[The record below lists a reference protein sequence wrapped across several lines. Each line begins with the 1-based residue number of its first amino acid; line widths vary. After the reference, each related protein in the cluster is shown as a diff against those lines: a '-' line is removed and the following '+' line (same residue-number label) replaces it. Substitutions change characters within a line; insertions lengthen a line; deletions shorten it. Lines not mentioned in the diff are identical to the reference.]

1 MYSFI
6 IFPLE
11 TSSGHPL
18 RPFSYITSEA
28 IQRQESLLQW
38 TVAAS
43 PISYPVSVRG
53 VSVAHSLKMA
63 RSVTVQLLKIDGSP
77 ITGVILPFEQMSGSY
92 TPQTQQPPDIKLS
105 APTDSQGSTSVLL
118 WENATGTL
126 PNYFRLT
133 LPGSGEPLDFT
144 VPAGV
149 GSVPLVSRLDPPGS
163 GTQSTRVVTMHQ
175 DHSDGTPWAGGVVT
189 VTLESF
195 CYTSLAIY
203 PAGSIKIT
211 LDANGEASQP
221 LIANG
226 GATNASR
233 IRWDLPNGDTFWVQI
248 PAGNTPITLSALRA
262 LAEVPLPP
270 SVPPTYQSPP
280 TVPLSAVQGVVDAA
294 VSAHNLDTAAH
305 PNGIAGGGAG
315 GSIDDF
321 ELVALAGYPAHF
333 KEAIK
338 PGGVLSTVVFWDGS
352 GKSIKL
358 MTKTIN
364 RTSGKPSSVVRVNE
378 RTGAILTTTIATIS
392 PTLDTY
398 TGVLS

>member
-1 MYSFI
+1 VIAPSLF
-6 IFPLE
+6 FGN
-11 TSSGHPL
+11 SL
-18 RPFSYITSEA
+18 R
-28 IQRQESLLQW
+28 W
-38 TVAAS
+38 TVATS
-43 PISYPVSVRG
+43 QIRYPVSVRG
-53 VSVAHSLKMA
+53 VSVACPFEMA
-63 RSVTVQLLKIDGSP
+63 RTVTVKLLKIDGSP
-77 ITGVILPFEQMSGSY
+77 IAGAVLPFEQMSGSY

-105 APTDSQGSTSVLL
+105 PPTDSLGSTSVQL
-118 WENATGTL
+118 WENATGAL

-133 LPGSGEPLDFT
+133 LPGSGEPIDFT

-149 GSVPLVSRLDPPGS
+149 GTVPLVSRLDPPGS

-280 TVPLSAVQGVVDAA
+280 TVPLSALEGLIA
-294 VSAHNLDTAAH
+294 AHNSDTGAH
-305 PNGIAGGGAG
+305 PGGIASGGGGGG
-315 GSIDDF
+315 GSSAWASISGSQ
-321 ELVALAGYPAHF
+321 ALAGNQKYLASGLSLQLLALPSNAQVSNGNTISIALDGTSF
-333 KEAIK
+333 RVTQDVGQSIVV
-338 PGGVLSTVVFWDGS
+338 GGQSTTVGVTGSIGSTRQGDMLTIEYLGS
-352 GKSIKL
+352 GRWVCTQIQGNL
-358 MTKTIN
+358 LIT
-364 RTSGKPSSVVRVNE
+364 
-378 RTGAILTTTIATIS
+378 
-392 PTLDTY
+392 
-398 TGVLS
+398 

>member
-1 MYSFI
+1 M
-6 IFPLE
+6 
-11 TSSGHPL
+11 
-18 RPFSYITSEA
+18 
-28 IQRQESLLQW
+28 
-38 TVAAS
+38 
-43 PISYPVSVRG
+43 
-53 VSVAHSLKMA
+53 SVACSLKMA
-63 RSVTVQLLKIDGSP
+63 RSVSVTLLRIDGSP
-77 ITGVILPFEQMSGSY
+77 IVGAILPFEQMSGSY
-92 TPQTQQPPDIKLS
+92 TPQTQQPPDRKLS
-105 APTDSQGSTSVLL
+105 PPTDSQGSTSVQL

-133 LPGSGEPLDFT
+133 LPGSDEPLDFT

-149 GSVPLVSRLDPPGS
+149 GTVPLVSRLDPVGV
-163 GTQSTRVVTMHQ
+163 GTQGTRVVTMRQ
-175 DHSDGTPWAGGVVT
+175 DRADGSPWAGGVIT
-189 VTLESF
+189 ITLESF

-211 LDANGEASQP
+211 LDSNGEATQP

-233 IRWDLPNGDTFWVQI
+233 MRWDLPNGDTFWVQI
-248 PAGNTPITLSALRA
+248 PAGTAPITLSALRG

-280 TVPLSAVQGVVDAA
+280 LVPLSALEGLLT
-294 VSAHNLDTAAH
+294 AHNLDAAAH

-321 ELVALAGYPAHF
+321 KLTALSGYPAHVTDVIR
-333 KEAIK
+333 AA
-338 PGGVLSTVVFWDGS
+338 GVVSSVVVWS
-352 GKSIKL
+352 SPARSLKL
-358 MTKTIN
+358 LTTTLN
-364 RTSGKPSSVVRVNE
+364 RTSGRVSSVVRVNE

-392 PTLDTY
+392 PTLDTH

>member
-1 MYSFI
+1 
-6 IFPLE
+6 
-11 TSSGHPL
+11 
-18 RPFSYITSEA
+18 
-28 IQRQESLLQW
+28 
-38 TVAAS
+38 
-43 PISYPVSVRG
+43 
-53 VSVAHSLKMA
+53 MA

-77 ITGVILPFEQMSGSY
+77 ITGAILPFEQMSGSY
-92 TPQTQQPPDIKLS
+92 TPQTQQPPDRKLS
-105 APTDSQGSTSVLL
+105 PPTDSQGSTSVQL

-133 LPGSGEPLDFT
+133 LPESDEPLDFT

-149 GSVPLVSRLDPPGS
+149 GAVPLVSRLDPPGS
-163 GTQSTRVVTMHQ
+163 GTQGTRVVTMHQ
-175 DHSDGTPWAGGVVT
+175 DRADGSPWAGGVIT

-211 LDANGEASQP
+211 LDANGEASQS

-233 IRWDLPNGDTFWVQI
+233 IRWELPNREVFWVQI
-248 PAGNTPITLSALRA
+248 PPGNTPITLSALRG

-280 TVPLSAVQGVVDAA
+280 TVPLSSVEALIA
-294 VSAHNLDTAAH
+294 AHNANTAAH

-315 GSIDDF
+315 GTIDDF

-338 PGGVLSTVVFWDGS
+338 PGGVLSTVVFWS
-352 GKSIKL
+352 TPAKTLKL

-364 RTSGKPSSVVRVNE
+364 RTSGKVSSVVRVNE
-378 RTGAILTTTIATIS
+378 RTGAVLTTAISAIS

>member
-1 MYSFI
+1 
-6 IFPLE
+6 
-11 TSSGHPL
+11 
-18 RPFSYITSEA
+18 
-28 IQRQESLLQW
+28 
-38 TVAAS
+38 
-43 PISYPVSVRG
+43 
-53 VSVAHSLKMA
+53 MA
-63 RSVTVQLLKIDGSP
+63 RSVTLTLLKIDGSP
-77 ITGVILPFEQMSGSY
+77 ITGAILPFEQMSGSY

-105 APTDSQGSTSVLL
+105 PPTDSQGSTSVQL

-133 LPGSGEPLDFT
+133 LPGSDEPIDFT

-163 GTQSTRVVTMHQ
+163 GIQGARVVTGRVFHN
-175 DHSDGTPWAGGVVT
+175 DGSPWVGGVIT
-189 VTLESF
+189 IELESF

-203 PAGSIKIT
+203 PAGSIKVT
-211 LDANGEASQP
+211 LDSNGEFAQP

-233 IRWDLPNGDTFWVQI
+233 MRWELPNREVFWVQI
-248 PAGNTPITLSALRA
+248 PAGNTPITLSALRG
-262 LAEVPLPP
+262 LTEVPLPP

-294 VSAHNLDTAAH
+294 VAAHNASTASH

-315 GSIDDF
+315 GSVDDF
-321 ELVALAGYPAHF
+321 KLTALSGYPARF
-333 KEAIK
+333 TEVIRAS
-338 PGGVLSTVVFWDGS
+338 GVVSSVVVWSTS
-352 GKSIKL
+352 GKTLKL
-358 MTKTIN
+358 MTTTLN
-364 RTSGKPSSVVRVNE
+364 RASGKVSSIVRVNE
-378 RTGAILTTTIATIS
+378 RTGAVLTTAIATIS

>member
-1 MYSFI
+1 
-6 IFPLE
+6 
-11 TSSGHPL
+11 
-18 RPFSYITSEA
+18 
-28 IQRQESLLQW
+28 
-38 TVAAS
+38 
-43 PISYPVSVRG
+43 
-53 VSVAHSLKMA
+53 MA
-63 RSVTVQLLKIDGSP
+63 RTVTVKLLKIDGSP
-77 ITGVILPFEQMSGSY
+77 IAGAVLPFEQMSGSY

-105 APTDSQGSTSVLL
+105 APTDSQGSTSVQL

-133 LPGSGEPLDFT
+133 LPESDEPLDFT

-149 GSVPLVSRLDPPGS
+149 GAVPLVSRLDPPGS

-233 IRWDLPNGDTFWVQI
+233 MRWDLPNGDTFWVQI
-248 PAGNTPITLSALRA
+248 PSGTAPITLSALRG

-280 TVPLSAVQGVVDAA
+280 TVPLSALEGLIT
-294 VSAHNLDTAAH
+294 AHNSDTGAHPGGIAGSGGGGSGFNTYRHTQASMSTAWSINHSLGRKPSITTYANDGGVIHGQIIYHSDTAATAVFA
-305 PNGIAGGGAG
+305 IAA
-315 GSIDDF
+315 
-321 ELVALAGYPAHF
+321 
-333 KEAIK
+333 
-338 PGGVLSTVVFWDGS
+338 S
-352 GKSIKL
+352 GFAYC
-358 MTKTIN
+358 
-364 RTSGKPSSVVRVNE
+364 V
-378 RTGAILTTTIATIS
+378 
-392 PTLDTY
+392 
-398 TGVLS
+398 

>member
-1 MYSFI
+1 
-6 IFPLE
+6 
-11 TSSGHPL
+11 
-18 RPFSYITSEA
+18 
-28 IQRQESLLQW
+28 
-38 TVAAS
+38 
-43 PISYPVSVRG
+43 
-53 VSVAHSLKMA
+53 MA
-63 RSVTVQLLKIDGSP
+63 RSVTLTLLKIDGSP

-105 APTDSQGSTSVLL
+105 PPTDSQGSTSVQL

-126 PNYFRLT
+126 PNYIRLT
-133 LPGSGEPLDFT
+133 LPGSDEPLDFT

-149 GSVPLVSRLDPPGS
+149 GAVPLVSRLDPPGAE
-163 GTQSTRVVTMHQ
+163 TQGTRVVTMHQ
-175 DHSDGTPWAGGVVT
+175 DRADGSPWAGGVIT

-248 PAGNTPITLSALRA
+248 PAGNTPITLSALRG

-270 SVPPTYQSPP
+270 SIPPTYQSPP

-294 VSAHNLDTAAH
+294 VAAHNASTAAH
-305 PNGIAGGGAG
+305 PDGIAGAGAG
-315 GSIDDF
+315 GNIDDF
-321 ELVALAGYPAHF
+321 KLTALSGHPATF
-333 KEAIK
+333 KEVIK
-338 PGGVLSTVVFWDGS
+338 TAGVVSSVVVWSTS
-352 GKSIKL
+352 GKTLKL
-358 MTKTIN
+358 MTTTIN
-364 RTSGKPSSVVRVNE
+364 YTAGKPSSTVRVNE
-378 RTGAILTTTIATIS
+378 RTGATLTTTISAIS

-398 TGVLS
+398 TGVIS

>member
-1 MYSFI
+1 
-6 IFPLE
+6 
-11 TSSGHPL
+11 L
-18 RPFSYITSEA
+18 R
-28 IQRQESLLQW
+28 W
-38 TVAAS
+38 TVATS
-43 PISYPVSVRG
+43 QIRYPVSVRG
-53 VSVAHSLKMA
+53 VSVACPCEMA
-63 RSVTVQLLKIDGSP
+63 RTVTVKLLKIDGSP
-77 ITGVILPFEQMSGSY
+77 IAGAVLPFEQISGSY

-105 APTDSQGSTSVLL
+105 APTDSQGSTSVQL

-133 LPGSGEPLDFT
+133 LPESDEPLDFT

-149 GSVPLVSRLDPPGS
+149 GAVPLVSRLDPPGS

-233 IRWDLPNGDTFWVQI
+233 MRWDLPNGDTFWVQI
-248 PAGNTPITLSALRA
+248 PSGTAPITLSALRG

-280 TVPLSAVQGVVDAA
+280 TVPLSALEGLIT
-294 VSAHNLDTAAH
+294 AHNLDTAAH
-305 PNGIAGGGAG
+305 PNGIAGAGAG
-315 GSIDDF
+315 GSVDDF
-321 ELVALAGYPAHF
+321 KLAALSGYPARF
-333 KEAIK
+333 TEVIRTS
-338 PGGVLSTVVFWDGS
+338 GVVSSVVVWSTS
-352 GKSIKL
+352 GKTLKL
-358 MTKTIN
+358 MTTTLN
-364 RTSGKPSSVVRVNE
+364 RTSGKVSSIVRVNE
-378 RTGAILTTTIATIS
+378 RTGAILTTTISAIS

>member
-1 MYSFI
+1 
-6 IFPLE
+6 
-11 TSSGHPL
+11 
-18 RPFSYITSEA
+18 
-28 IQRQESLLQW
+28 
-38 TVAAS
+38 
-43 PISYPVSVRG
+43 

-63 RSVTVQLLKIDGSP
+63 RSVTLTLLKIDGSP
-77 ITGVILPFEQMSGSY
+77 ITGAVLPFEQMSGSY

-105 APTDSQGSTSVLL
+105 PPTDSLGSTSVQL

-133 LPGSGEPLDFT
+133 LPESDEPLDFT

-149 GSVPLVSRLDPPGS
+149 GAVPLVSRLDPPGS

-203 PAGSIKIT
+203 PADSIKIT

-233 IRWDLPNGDTFWVQI
+233 MRWELPNREVFWVQI
-248 PAGNTPITLSALRA
+248 PAGNTPITLSALRG

-270 SVPPTYQSPP
+270 SIPPTYQSPP
-280 TVPLSAVQGVVDAA
+280 TVPLSALEGLIA
-294 VSAHNLDTAAH
+294 AHNASTVAH

-315 GSIDDF
+315 GAIDDF
-321 ELVALAGYPAHF
+321 KLAALAGYPAPY
-333 KEAIK
+333 KEVIK
-338 PGGVLSTVVFWDGS
+338 VGGVVTEIGVWSTS
-352 GKSIKL
+352 AKSLKL
-358 MTKTIN
+358 MTTTIN
-364 RTSGKPSSVVRVNE
+364 RTLGKVSSTVRRNE
-378 RTGAILTTTIATIS
+378 RTNAILTTTIATIS

>member
-1 MYSFI
+1 
-6 IFPLE
+6 
-11 TSSGHPL
+11 
-18 RPFSYITSEA
+18 
-28 IQRQESLLQW
+28 
-38 TVAAS
+38 
-43 PISYPVSVRG
+43 

-63 RSVTVQLLKIDGSP
+63 RSVSVTLLKIDGSP
-77 ITGVILPFEQMSGSY
+77 IAGAVLPFEQMSGSY
-92 TPQTQQPPDIKLS
+92 TPQTQQPPDLKFS
-105 APTDSQGSTSVLL
+105 PPTDSQGSTSVQL

-133 LPGSGEPLDFT
+133 LPGSDEPLDFT

-149 GSVPLVSRLDPPGS
+149 GAVPLVSRLDPPGT
-163 GTQSTRVVTMHQ
+163 GTQGTRVVTMHQ
-175 DHSDGTPWAGGVVT
+175 DHSDGTPWAGGIIT

-233 IRWDLPNGDTFWVQI
+233 IRWELPNGDTFWVQI
-248 PAGNTPITLSALRA
+248 PAGNTPITLSALRG

-294 VSAHNLDTAAH
+294 VAAHNASTAAH

-315 GSIDDF
+315 GAVDDF
-321 ELVALAGYPAHF
+321 KLAALAGYPARVTDVIRT
-333 KEAIK
+333 A
-338 PGGVLSTVVFWDGS
+338 GVVSSVVVWS
-352 GKSIKL
+352 SPAKSLKL
-358 MTKTIN
+358 LTTTLN
-364 RTSGKPSSVVRVNE
+364 RTSGKVSSVVRVNE
-378 RTGAILTTTIATIS
+378 RTGATLTTTIAAIS

>member
-1 MYSFI
+1 
-6 IFPLE
+6 L
-11 TSSGHPL
+11 L
-18 RPFSYITSEA
+18 R
-28 IQRQESLLQW
+28 W
-38 TVAAS
+38 TVATS
-43 PISYPVSVRG
+43 QIRYPVSVHG
-53 VSVAHSLKMA
+53 LSVVCPCEMA

-77 ITGVILPFEQMSGSY
+77 ITGAILPFEQMSGSY

-133 LPGSGEPLDFT
+133 LPGSDEPIDFT

-163 GTQSTRVVTMHQ
+163 GIQGTRVVTGRVFHN
-175 DHSDGTPWAGGVVT
+175 DGSPWVGGVIT
-189 VTLESF
+189 IELESF

-203 PAGSIKIT
+203 PAGSIKVT
-211 LDANGEASQP
+211 LDSNGEFAQP

-233 IRWDLPNGDTFWVQI
+233 MRWELPNREVFWVQI
-248 PAGNTPITLSALRA
+248 PAGNTPITLSALRG
-262 LAEVPLPP
+262 LTEVPLPP

-280 TVPLSAVQGVVDAA
+280 TVPLSSVEALIA
-294 VSAHNLDTAAH
+294 AHNANTAAH

-315 GSIDDF
+315 GTIDDF

-338 PGGVLSTVVFWDGS
+338 PGGVLSTVVFWS
-352 GKSIKL
+352 TPAKTLKL

-364 RTSGKPSSVVRVNE
+364 RTSGKVSSVVRVNE
-378 RTGAILTTTIATIS
+378 RTGAVLTTAISAIS